1 MKAREQ
7 TCKREAE
14 VRRMVSASVDAPVIR
29 LHAESCGACRET
41 LAIANGMQELAR
53 QSMGTSSL
61 LSSTTLWWKAQA
73 LRRWDAQQKVAT
85 RMELGDRM
93 QIGSGL
99 VAATVLLGW
108 MWRHLQTLATPA
120 RLPATLTAVMFASA
134 ALLVATTLIVV
145 QEMLA
150 WKRSR

>member
-1 MKAREQ
+1 
-7 TCKREAE
+7 
-14 VRRMVSASVDAPVIR
+14 MVSASVDVPAIR
-29 LHAESCGACRET
+29 LHAASCGACRET
-41 LAIANGMQELAR
+41 LVIANGMRELAR

-73 LRRWDAQQKVAT
+73 LRRWDAQRKVAT
-85 RMELGDRM
+85 RMELGERM

-108 MWRHLQTLATPA
+108 MWCHLQTLATPA

-134 ALLVATTLIVV
+134 VLLVATTLIAVR
-145 QEMLA
+145 ETLA
-150 WKRSR
+150 WGRSR